1 MPPKPPHL
9 QSPVTELT
17 SPLGRLQ
24 KPSLRP
30 VMEDRG
36 GGGGGG
42 ERGRNGSTA
51 TELAHTE
58 GEYFTG
64 RVSRVQD
71 SERDTQRGRLHK
83 DNHYLTSSSLLWNR
97 CFVLKSRRITS
108 DCLPIIVLI
117 LWQRKP
123 FRLNL
128 CMLEMRKNPWLWGA
142 KVCCSPSSPCRRHWN
157 RNRQNMETGSEK
169 CLMISTRISA

>member
-1 MPPKPPHL
+1 ML
-9 QSPVTELT
+9 SC
-17 SPLGRLQ
+17 
-24 KPSLRP
+24 
-30 VMEDRG
+30 DRSQEYTKQMG
-36 GGGGGG
+36 FCLFQQVCR
-42 ERGRNGSTA
+42 ERRRRRKRRRRTKGWNGSTA

-71 SERDTQRGRLHK
+71 SEGDTQRGRLHK

-97 CFVLKSRRITS
+97 CFVFKSRLITS

-123 FRLNL
+123 FWLNL
-128 CMLEMRKNPWLWGA
+128 CMLEMRKNPWLWGTE
-142 KVCCSPSSPCRRHWN
+142 VCCSPSSPCHRHRN
-157 RNRQNMETGSEK
+157 RNRQNMETDSEK
-169 CLMISTRISA
+169 CLMISTRMSA